1 MQRRGTSHR
10 ATVVGHG
17 RVYSYEQPRGVRS
30 VHYMHLLA
38 CIAVVATRD
47 APVPVGHAA
56 VLGRGVEGQSSR
68 GRGGEDG
75 REGDGQGDATLHRI
89 SLEPILLW
97 NNGL

>member
-1 MQRRGTSHR
+1 M
-10 ATVVGHG
+10 
-17 RVYSYEQPRGVRS
+17 YSYEQPRCVRS

-75 REGDGQGDATLHRI
+75 SEGDGQGDASQAQAKLPAAGFNSI
-89 SLEPILLW
+89 QFE
-97 NNGL
+97 GYY